1 MGVSPIGVFA
11 VSVWVSPTE
20 TWHLPPLVFRFQ
32 GGGGSRSP
40 RGPRDL
46 LGLLYGVDALPLV
59 RCIRPVDMAVGEAI
73 LARLPELSVASA
85 AKFSDLKKAERA
97 ALSDGW
103 GDGVAV
109 HAVLHEVLEGDWQLA
124 VVETAVVG
132 HLDLDAGEDAV
143 GR

>member
-1 MGVSPIGVFA
+1 
-11 VSVWVSPTE
+11 
-20 TWHLPPLVFRFQ
+20 
-32 GGGGSRSP
+32 
-40 RGPRDL
+40 
-46 LGLLYGVDALPLV
+46 
-59 RCIRPVDMAVGEAI
+59 MAVGEAI

-132 HLDLDAGEDAV
+132 HLDLDAGENAMARPREHAICGGLQHSDGARRELLADAV
-143 GR
+143 AAKIAPWGGARAHITPRSFWRTGETSAPPLWQSSAKMG